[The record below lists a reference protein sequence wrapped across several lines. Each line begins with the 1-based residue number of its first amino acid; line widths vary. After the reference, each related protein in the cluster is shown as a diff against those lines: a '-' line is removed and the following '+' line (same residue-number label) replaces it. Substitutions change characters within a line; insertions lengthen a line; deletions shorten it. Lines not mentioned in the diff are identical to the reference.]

1 MFRLFFFVLYRTIL
15 MLVSNS
21 LHKSQRFMT
30 KRKKHLSKLDRIE
43 RKCDRILSELLISRR
58 QSRQSADVDILIDQL
73 HGAARKLRMQCELE
87 RDNVRKMLN
96 SNAGR
101 YGC

>member
-1 MFRLFFFVLYRTIL
+1 M
-15 MLVSNS
+15 
-21 LHKSQRFMT
+21 
-30 KRKKHLSKLDRIE
+30 SKLDRIE
-43 RKCDRILSELLISRR
+43 RKCDRILSELLISRC
-58 QSRQSADVDILIDQL
+58 QSHKSADVDILIDQL

-87 RDNVRKMLN
+87 RDNARKMLN